1 MQELWEGQVHAGSF
15 LLIAASICSPICE
28 ISLVALD
35 KCLLQKQ
42 SHNCTKCLAVP
53 VVRQRQRN
61 DAIWVREEHFDTD

>member
-1 MQELWEGQVHAGSF
+1 M
-15 LLIAASICSPICE
+15 
-28 ISLVALD
+28 VALD
-35 KCLLQKQ
+35 KCLLQKE